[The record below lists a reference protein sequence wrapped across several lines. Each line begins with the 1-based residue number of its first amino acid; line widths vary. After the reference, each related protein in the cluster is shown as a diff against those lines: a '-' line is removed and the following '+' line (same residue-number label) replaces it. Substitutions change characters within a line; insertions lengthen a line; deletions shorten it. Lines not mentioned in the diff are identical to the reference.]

1 MMRTALYL
9 LLVAGISAAAPRK
22 PKGPG
27 DALSELEGKWVV
39 KEATTLGGIDQA
51 HLTDAVIAIAGDQ
64 FTYTTPAKAVSRG
77 RIKVD
82 DKARPKRLEFEP
94 QAEDGKPVAAGK
106 AGRWIYEV
114 DGDELRMASFT
125 DADGAVPEK
134 FDPTD
139 RKQMIWKAKRVKD

>member
-1 MMRTALYL
+1 LSL
-9 LLVAGISAAAPRK
+9 LLAAGLLAAAPLR
-22 PKGPG
+22 PKGAG
-27 DALSELEGKWVV
+27 DTPSELEGKWVV

-82 DKARPKRLEFEP
+82 DKARPKRLEFES
-94 QAEDGKPVAAGK
+94 QVEDGKPVPSGK

-114 DGDELRMASFT
+114 DGDELRMASLT
-125 DADGAVPEK
+125 DAGGAVPEK

-139 RKQMIWKAKRVKD
+139 RRQMIWKAKRLKD